1 MALVADLAR
10 LYGVTTSNLNQ
21 AVQRN
26 RERFPEDFPFR
37 LESARDARFQAV
49 FETIRQRVKTPIRP
63 KKTVGFHGKIE
74 LPAKSLNPPR
84 NKRK

>member
-1 MALVADLAR
+1 MLVAVLAR
-10 LYGVTTSNLNQ
+10 LSGVTTSHLNQ

-26 RERFPEDFPFR
+26 RERFP
-37 LESARDARFQAV
+37 AV

-63 KKTVGFHGKIE
+63 KKRIGFHAKIE
-74 LPAKSLNPPR
+74 WPAKSLNPAP